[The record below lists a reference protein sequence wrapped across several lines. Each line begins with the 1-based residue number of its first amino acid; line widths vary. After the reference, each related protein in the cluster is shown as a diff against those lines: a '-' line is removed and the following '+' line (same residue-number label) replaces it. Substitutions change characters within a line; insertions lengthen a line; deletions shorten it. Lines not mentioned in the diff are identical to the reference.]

1 MNTATLVRSIAA
13 AAALVAAPVA
23 ARAQVI
29 IMSGGGTMTAVAMPA
44 RPGTPG
50 DTGANKG
57 GALTADSLK
66 ALHKFTSSKNPII
79 IVDDSVISTKSFNA
93 MPLTKIA
100 TVQLTEAS
108 DGDIKFYGDKAK
120 NGILTVKTKAAAA
133 KETPKNP
140 GMRGRRMMGGVRIMT
155 Q

>member
-13 AAALVAAPVA
+13 AAAVVAAPVA
-23 ARAQVI
+23 AHAQVI
-29 IMSGGGTMTAVAMPA
+29 IMSGGGNMTVMNGTAQASPA
-44 RPGTPG
+44 
-50 DTGANKG
+50 DTGAKKG

-66 ALHKFTSSKNPII
+66 SLHKFTSSKNPII

-100 TVQLTEAS
+100 SVQLTEAS